1 MFAFNHT
8 FNPPPLRTGPFSPGG
23 YSRDYFGPDLNEDQW
38 AALVC
43 EDWTRRHLAR

>member
-8 FNPPPLRTGPFSPGG
+8 FNPPPLRTEPFSPGG
-23 YSRDYFGPDLNEDQW
+23 YPRDYFGQVPNDDAW

-43 EDWTRRHLAR
+43 ED